1 MYSASV
7 RGREVFAFAILSS
20 HDVFVAF
27 QSIWAQGFVAA
38 GPAKPQPFFYGMP
51 AVIWILGESI
61 GSSGSPYKQR
71 LRSIMV
77 HKRDSEKPRL
87 ALTRPYQLLS
97 VFYFAY

>member
-38 GPAKPQPFFYGMP
+38 GSAKPKLF
-51 AVIWILGESI
+51 
-61 GSSGSPYKQR
+61 
-71 LRSIMV
+71 
-77 HKRDSEKPRL
+77 
-87 ALTRPYQLLS
+87 LLWH
-97 VFYFAY
+97 AGGDLDTW

>member
-38 GPAKPQPFFYGMP
+38 GFAKPQLFFYGIP
-51 AVIWILGESI
+51 SVIWILGESI
-61 GSSGSPYKQR
+61 RSSSSPTQTTIALNYGAQARFCKAQISTHVPQPVIIGILLR
-71 LRSIMV
+71 L
-77 HKRDSEKPRL
+77 
-87 ALTRPYQLLS
+87 
-97 VFYFAY
+97 